1 MPLFR
6 WSGAN
11 RKWGEPAVRNRLINV
26 AAQWA
31 KRPSGLLILLALT
44 LSLSLVVYASVTQE
58 LGSAVLLSTLITI
71 AIFIVWLLLRLQKV
85 EVERDR
91 ALAWSREAEWRA
103 SQQQLF
109 QISQTGPESA
119 MHLQQLLDLQKEIA
133 ALRAREVV
141 LEKQAYYDELTKL
154 PNRAL
159 LRLRFRSAIERSM
172 RNNLPFA
179 VLMLDLNGFKAV
191 NDQYGHEIGDFVL
204 VTTANRISGT
214 LRPTDTA
221 ARLGGDEFVLV
232 IESTTTSEDF
242 EQISQKLLDTLF
254 EPIRLPDGKT
264 IDVGAS
270 LGKSIYPR
278 DGSDLSALLAVA
290 DRAMYQ
296 SKATGLA
303 RLD

>member
-1 MPLFR
+1 
-6 WSGAN
+6 
-11 RKWGEPAVRNRLINV
+11 
-26 AAQWA
+26 
-31 KRPSGLLILLALT
+31 
-44 LSLSLVVYASVTQE
+44 
-58 LGSAVLLSTLITI
+58 
-71 AIFIVWLLLRLQKV
+71 
-85 EVERDR
+85 
-91 ALAWSREAEWRA
+91 
-103 SQQQLF
+103 
-109 QISQTGPESA
+109 
-119 MHLQQLLDLQKEIA
+119 MHLQQLLDLQREIA

-179 VLMLDLNGFKAV
+179 ILMLDLNGFKAV

-204 VTTANRISGT
+204 VTTANRILGALT
-214 LRPTDTA
+214 PTDTA

-232 IESTTTSEDF
+232 IESATVSDDF
-242 EQISQKLLDTLF
+242 EQVSQKLLDALF

-278 DGSDLSALLAVA
+278 DGSDLSALLAA
-290 DRAMYQ
+290 NE
-296 SKATGLA
+296 KARTHTPA
-303 RLD
+303 AFV

>member
-1 MPLFR
+1 MSPFR
-6 WSGAN
+6 WGGAN
-11 RKWGEPAVRNRLINV
+11 RKRGEAVVRNRHLDA

-44 LSLSLVVYASVTQE
+44 LSLSMVVYASVTQA

-71 AIFIVWLLLRLQKV
+71 AIFMVWLLLRLKKV

-119 MHLQQLLDLQKEIA
+119 LHLQQLLDLQREIA

-179 VLMLDLNGFKAV
+179 ILMLDLNGFKAV

-204 VTTANRISGT
+204 VTTANRILGALT
-214 LRPTDTA
+214 PTDTA

-232 IESTTTSEDF
+232 IESATVSDDF
-242 EQISQKLLDTLF
+242 EQVSQKLLDALF

-290 DRAMYQ
+290 DKAMYQ

>member
-1 MPLFR
+1 M
-6 WSGAN
+6 
-11 RKWGEPAVRNRLINV
+11 RNRLINV

-119 MHLQQLLDLQKEIA
+119 MHLQQLLDLQREIA